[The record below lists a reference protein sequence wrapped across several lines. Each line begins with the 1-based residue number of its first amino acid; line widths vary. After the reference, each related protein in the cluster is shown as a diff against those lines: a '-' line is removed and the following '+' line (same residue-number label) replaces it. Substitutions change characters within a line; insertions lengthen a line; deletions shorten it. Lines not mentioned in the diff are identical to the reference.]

1 MGTPRT
7 AESSE
12 EKGAGSS
19 YKPDTG
25 RGQDVA
31 RIVPASQYCEG
42 RG

>member
-7 AESSE
+7 AENSE

-19 YKPDTG
+19 TKLI
-25 RGQDVA
+25 QDVA

-42 RG
+42 LG